1 MKAKFIDVMLLLR
14 TDRLPAGQEWLYE
27 IKLDGYRALAIKT
40 SGKLQLRSRNDNDFT
55 QRYPSIAAGLQ
66 KMPDETVIDGEIVA
80 LDEQGHPSFN
90 MLQNYG
96 SSKAP
101 LIYYIFDVLLL
112 AGQNV
117 MEETLNSR
125 KALLGKKILPKVSE
139 PIRYSSELEA
149 DLPSLIAAVK
159 QQGFEGLLAKRRN
172 SRYEPD
178 RRLAQDAR
186 QSGAGTGHCRLYTI
200 AKKLRCARDRLLR
213 RWQADLCGA
222 YP

>member
-14 TDRLPAGQEWLYE
+14 TDRLPGGQEWLYE

-101 LIYYIFDVLLL
+101 LIYYIFDVLVL

-117 MEETLNSR
+117 MDETL
-125 KALLGKKILPKVSE
+125 
-139 PIRYSSELEA
+139 
-149 DLPSLIAAVK
+149 
-159 QQGFEGLLAKRRN
+159 
-172 SRYEPD
+172 
-178 RRLAQDAR
+178 
-186 QSGAGTGHCRLYTI
+186 AGC
-200 AKKLRCARDRLLR
+200 
-213 RWQADLCGA
+213 
-222 YP
+222 